1 MSDIDNKNKD
11 NQQQIDHGFEKYKEK
26 MRKSNAQR
34 LSNNLV
40 EESGWAWLFYG
51 FGIINLFISAIGFI
65 NLLGASN
72 NNRTE
77 YLYLLIVGLGG
88 GLTCFFFGYVTQI
101 LSDCRRYLKKISDGK

>member
-11 NQQQIDHGFEKYKEK
+11 NQQQIDHGFEKYKEE
-26 MRKSNAQR
+26 MRKSTAQR
-34 LSNNLV
+34 LSNNS
-40 EESGWAWLFYG
+40 EDESGWARLFYG
-51 FGIINLFISAIGFI
+51 FGVINFLVFAIALVNF
-65 NLLGASN
+65 LGVSN
-72 NNRTE
+72 HDRAE